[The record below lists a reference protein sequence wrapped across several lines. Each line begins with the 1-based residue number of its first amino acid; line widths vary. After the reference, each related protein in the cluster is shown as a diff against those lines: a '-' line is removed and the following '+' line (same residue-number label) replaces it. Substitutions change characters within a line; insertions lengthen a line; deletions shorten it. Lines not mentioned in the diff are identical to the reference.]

1 MFRSERTGCSQVANL
16 ATVMLLAFILVF
28 SWNPF
33 VAAQHC
39 APILDSYLSS
49 VSLDRIAEDQLKL
62 SIRYCKNGGKAMNA
76 YQIYLVAYR
85 ASDLAKFPPALEESK
100 PRELGEPLIDPACTV
115 ILDTKLI
122 RRDEKG
128 DYTYEYS
135 VDSEALA
142 QKLVDSLFK
151 EEGVT
156 QDLKRW
162 QPIGDSIRLAVFVPF
177 LADRKYSNDAAFP
190 QDDDARHECNYG
202 NWRALLIQELP
213 FELSLVSNRDM
224 ETRQV
229 PKGPPWLLRIKSTN
243 R

>member
-1 MFRSERTGCSQVANL
+1 VFRSTRSNRSQVANQ
-16 ATVMLLAFILVF
+16 ATVVFLALVLCC
-28 SWNPF
+28 SWSPF
-33 VAAQHC
+33 LRAQHC

-49 VSLDRIAEDQLKL
+49 VSLDRTAEDQFEL
-62 SIRYCKNGGKAMNA
+62 SIRYHKSGGKAMTA
-76 YQIYLVAYR
+76 YQIYLVAFR
-85 ASDLAKFPPALEESK
+85 ARDVAKFPVPLEGAN
-100 PRELGEPLIDPACTV
+100 PRVLGETLIDPSCTV

-122 RRDEKG
+122 RRDDEGK
-128 DYTYEYS
+128 YTYEYS
-135 VDSEALA
+135 VDSEKLA
-142 QKLVDSLFK
+142 EKMVKSLFK
-151 EEGVT
+151 EEGET

-162 QPIGDSIRLAVFVPF
+162 QPIGDPIRLAVFVPF

-224 ETRQV
+224 ETLEV